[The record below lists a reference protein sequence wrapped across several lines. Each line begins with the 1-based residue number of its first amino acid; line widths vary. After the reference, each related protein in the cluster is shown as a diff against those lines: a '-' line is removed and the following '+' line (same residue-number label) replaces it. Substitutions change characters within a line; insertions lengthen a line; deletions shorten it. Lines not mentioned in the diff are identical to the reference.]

1 MQQWEYLG
9 VRLIPESE
17 GGRITV
23 LDPLSLKGTPLNALG
38 RQGWEVVGVFRDNF
52 WVLLKRPVA
61 PAAAQPIASAA
72 AAAPSAPAGGTEASG
87 NLPPMYGTPDDAR
100 TRALEEKLQREL
112 GRRHDSGGR
121 GRG

>member
-72 AAAPSAPAGGTEASG
+72 NSSSSNTPPRPATVSSARWPRTAWPSPGPTPAARSAP
-87 NLPPMYGTPDDAR
+87 
-100 TRALEEKLQREL
+100 
-112 GRRHDSGGR
+112 
-121 GRG
+121 